1 MIVKNRRV
9 RLLHLAAVLV
19 WLAGAAVGA
28 AQDRTVEAILSEINS
43 LEMPAY
49 DVNRDTPNTNYV
61 QELLGKRREITLRR
75 SELIGELYRA
85 YPLHPETANLLPERW
100 DTMFSLLSDYDGVL
114 AETQSLLKSHPDYPS
129 ERYAWQ
135 FRAMS
140 AMMCYSRGSSY
151 DAQKIVDPIEDYIK
165 RYPDSSQGP
174 SMLYEA
180 ASFHLRDREQSTALL
195 RRIASNWPLSGA
207 AREAKRK
214 LRQVDEI
221 DKPFE
226 LQFTD
231 AITGSDVSIKSLR
244 GKIVVIDFWA
254 SWSPQCDELAPR
266 LKDLYEKWRPQ
277 GVEFIGVNL
286 DPSPD
291 QRGLDGLK
299 GFLDRHGITWPQYYQ
314 GLGWQSEFSSSWGV
328 DRLPCIFIVDHE
340 GNLAATAVSND
351 ELEDVVSDLVEK
363 RDATGS
369 AAADG

>member
-1 MIVKNRRV
+1 MIVKIRHARFC
-9 RLLHLAAVLV
+9 RLAAALV
-19 WLAGAAVGA
+19 VLAGAAGGY
-28 AQDRTVEAILSEINS
+28 AQDRSVEEIMGDINR

-49 DVNRDTPNTNYV
+49 DVNRDAPNTNYV
-61 QELLGKRREITLRR
+61 QELLAKRREITLRR

-85 YPLHPETANLLPERW
+85 YPLDPETANLLPERW
-100 DTMFSLLSDYDGVL
+100 DTMFSLQSDYEGVL
-114 AETQSLLKSHPDYPS
+114 AETQSLLKTHPDYPS

-140 AMMCYSRGSSY
+140 AMMCYSRASSY
-151 DAQKIVDPIEDYIK
+151 DAQKIIDPVEEYIK

-180 ASFHLRDREQSTALL
+180 ASFHLRDREQSTTLF
-195 RRIASNWPLSGA
+195 RRIVSEWPLSGA
-207 AREAKRK
+207 ARVAKRK

-221 DKPFE
+221 GKPFE

-231 AITGSDVSIKSLR
+231 AISGSDVSIESLR
-244 GKIVVIDFWA
+244 GKVIIIDFWA
-254 SWSPQCDELAPR
+254 SWSPQCVEQVSH
-266 LKDLYEKWRPQ
+266 LKDLYDQYAPQ
-277 GVEFIGVNL
+277 GVAIIGVNL

-291 QRGLDGLK
+291 ERGLDALK
-299 GFLDRHGITWPQYYQ
+299 AFVEQHEIAWPQYYQ

-328 DRLPCIFIVDHE
+328 DRLPCTFVVDHQ
-340 GNLAATAVSND
+340 GNLAATAVSD
-351 ELEDVVSDLVEK
+351 GDLEEVVSDLIQK